1 MPKETYLAR
10 LMDQHTVLEV
20 SGHRDRG
27 LDKDHH
33 GTVNG
38 NCNKHFKHITLKSLR
53 TTDQQRRC
61 PARRATGGG
70 RPPLPTAL
78 TRFY

>member
-1 MPKETYLAR
+1 MPKETDLAR

-33 GTVNG
+33 ETVNG
-38 NCNKHFKHITLKSLR
+38 NCNKHFKHITKN
-53 TTDQQRRC
+53 D
-61 PARRATGGG
+61 
-70 RPPLPTAL
+70 
-78 TRFY
+78 